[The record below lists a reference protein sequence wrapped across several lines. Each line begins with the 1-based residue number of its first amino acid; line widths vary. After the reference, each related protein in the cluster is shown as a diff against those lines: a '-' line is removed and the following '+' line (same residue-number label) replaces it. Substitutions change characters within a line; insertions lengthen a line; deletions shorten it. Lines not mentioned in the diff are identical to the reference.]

1 MSSNKDC
8 NLSKYI
14 AEVLENKTKWNEMVP
29 KKYNIIE
36 EDNPTTIQWKIYR
49 YANKYERTSFKNEI
63 EPNIEGSN

>member
-1 MSSNKDC
+1 MSFNKDC

-36 EDNPTTIQWKIYR
+36 EDNHTTIQWKIYR
-49 YANKYERTSFKNEI
+49 YANKYERASFKNEI